1 MVLNHINLVVA
12 DVEASIKLFETH
24 FNFKCEA
31 VKGDNAIAILKGSD
45 GFTLVLMTNKM
56 GAVEYPDAFHIGLML
71 SSEEEVTRCFESLKN
86 GGIALGKDP
95 GKIRDTFGFY
105 FNFDSF
111 MIEVGY
117 SN

>member
-71 SSEEEVTRCFESLKN
+71 SSEEEVTRCFESLKT
-86 GGIALGKDP
+86 AVLL
-95 GKIRDTFGFY
+95 
-105 FNFDSF
+105 
-111 MIEVGY
+111 
-117 SN
+117 